1 VIRFGAAIR
10 RADGAENAIAIP
22 TFCFQI
28 AAANSKEPLMGLGPP
43 ILALYRQLKLGGALE
58 GIDRVVELGSQGVWC
73 PDDRLLIGLFE
84 AFGRPAPSAQER
96 AVYVNS
102 SGTGSAASRDL
113 HERLGFQYDCVDIDG
128 NFGSLTLDINFD
140 SVPPE
145 RRGKYGLTTN
155 HGTTEH
161 LLNQYNA
168 FKMIHDFTA
177 PGGLMLHALPFTVHL
192 EHGFFNYQP
201 NLFDALARFNSYKTL
216 GIWVG
221 PDWTL
226 SSLVPWE
233 PKLLNFLT
241 LNANTTHLLVVLQQK
256 LHDTE
261 FCIPVQGVYED
272 MLPESGVARY
282 QLVVDGEYYS
292 GRRFRHVTKEI
303 ATMPL
308 AEYPVS
314 VIVKHVWKRVLR
326 RLKLSS
332 G

>member
-1 VIRFGAAIR
+1 MLA
-10 RADGAENAIAIP
+10 
-22 TFCFQI
+22 
-28 AAANSKEPLMGLGPP
+28 MGLGPT
-43 ILALYRQLKLGGALE
+43 ILALYRQLKIVGAFD
-58 GIDRVVELGSQGVWC
+58 GIDSVVELGSQGVWC
-73 PDDRLLIGLFE
+73 PDRRLLTGLFE
-84 AFGRPAPSAQER
+84 AFGRPIPPGDELGR
-96 AVYVNS
+96 YINNT
-102 SGTGSAASRDL
+102 GTGLAASRHL
-113 HERLGFQYDCVDIDG
+113 HESLGFKYECVDIDG

-140 SVPPE
+140 PVPPE
-145 RRGKYGLTTN
+145 HRGKFGLTTN

-201 NLFDALARFNSYKTL
+201 NLFEALARFNSYRTL
-216 GIWVG
+216 GVWVG

-256 LHDTE
+256 VHDTE
-261 FCIPVQGVYED
+261 FCIPIQGVYEN
-272 MLPESGVARY
+272 MLPESAVSRY

-292 GRRFRHVTKEI
+292 GRRARAVTREV
-303 ATMPL
+303 TNTQLSHFPL
-308 AEYPVS
+308 A
-314 VIVKHVWKRVLR
+314 VIMRHAAKRILR
-326 RLKLSS
+326 RLKLYS
-332 G
+332 GPIAE